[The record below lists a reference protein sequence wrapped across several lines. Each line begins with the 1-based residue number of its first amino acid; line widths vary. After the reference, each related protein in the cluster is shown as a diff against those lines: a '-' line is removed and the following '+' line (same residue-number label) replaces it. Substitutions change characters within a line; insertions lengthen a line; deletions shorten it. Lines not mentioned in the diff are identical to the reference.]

1 MEVIEQTQGSVLV
14 VALKGR
20 LDAASSGAVQ
30 DRIVAVIDGG
40 ARQLVLDLAGLDYV
54 SSAGLRV
61 LLVAAK
67 KMKPAGGKLCLS
79 GLQPSI
85 KEIFD
90 IAGFTGMFILAPGLS
105 EAVAAVQ

>member
-1 MEVIEQTQGSVLV
+1 MEVTEQNQGSVLV
-14 VALKGR
+14 VGLKGR
-20 LDAASSGAVQ
+20 LDAASAGTVQ

-40 ARQLVLDLAGLDYV
+40 ARQLVLDLSALDYV

-67 KMKPAGGKLCLS
+67 KMKPVGGKLCLC

-90 IAGFTGMFILAPGLS
+90 IAGFTGMFTLAPGLD
-105 EAVAAVQ
+105 EAVAAVK